1 MSKKGNNKRV
11 KQMIADL
18 VMQGRKVYWY
28 GEETE
33 KFLAPSEQAIR
44 DEFNDASDDYE
55 CELISADWRYMWRG
69 CICERDTR
77 EPYKGEKVYDKKGQI
92 IPHFELLPLLTG
104 YKGTSDEV
112 IQLSSGCW

>member
-11 KQMIADL
+11 KQMMADL

-33 KFLAPSEQAIR
+33 KFLAPSEQDIR
-44 DEFNDASDDYE
+44 EVFKDAKEYE
-55 CELISADWRYMWRG
+55 CELISADWRYMWKG
-69 CICERDTR
+69 CLFEKDTN
-77 EPYKGEKVYDKKGQI
+77 EPYKGAKVYDKQGRLN
-92 IPHFELLPLLTG
+92 PCYELLPLLSGYTG
-104 YKGTSDEV
+104 GQYEV

>member
-33 KFLAPSEQAIR
+33 KFLAPSERAIR
-44 DEFNDASDDYE
+44 DEFNDGPDEYE
-55 CELISADWRYMWRG
+55 CELISTNWRYMWKG
-69 CICERDTR
+69 CLFERDAR
-77 EPYKGEKVYDKKGQI
+77 EPYKGAKVYDKQGALK
-92 IPHFELLPLLTG
+92 PHLELLPLLTG
-104 YKGTSDEV
+104 YTGKADEV
-112 IQLSSGCW
+112 VQISSGC